1 VKEEDEIKNTLSSLR
16 ALFFFFFSYLFGSMA
31 TSSSGSSS
39 TYGAQF
45 RSRFGDTTYTK
56 VFVGGLAWETQTEE
70 LHKYF
75 AQFGD
80 ILESVIITDRVTG
93 RSKGYGFVT
102 FRDQES
108 ARRAVADPNPFI
120 DGRRA
125 NCNIASMGRP
135 RPSPPTGRYQ
145 SEPQYQG
152 SSEATGPPYLRFQGQ
167 VPPQPQLV
175 YSHQFGYMPYP
186 SDYIYQQQAYYNSQL
201 TAQYYQQMYGPTST
215 PTPGPPPYTFAH
227 QMGFMTAAPRPGLQS
242 SSQGLHQPYVQ
253 YPVAQ
258 MEAPFTS
265 SLPPNFQLQLPPHA
279 QQRSPNTTD
288 AETSQQIPTME
299 AEAENEDS

>member
-1 VKEEDEIKNTLSSLR
+1 
-16 ALFFFFFSYLFGSMA
+16 MA
-31 TSSSGSSS
+31 ACSSGPSS
-39 TYGAQF
+39 TSGAQF
-45 RSRFGDTTYTK
+45 RSRYGDTTYTK

-80 ILESVIITDRVTG
+80 ILESVIITDRFTG

-102 FRDQES
+102 FRDPES
-108 ARRAVADPNPFI
+108 ARRAVEDPNPFI

-145 SEPQYQG
+145 SGPQYHG

-175 YSHQFGYMPYP
+175 YPPQFGYMPYP
-186 SDYIYQQQAYYNSQL
+186 SDYIYQQQAYYNSQM

-215 PTPGPPPYTFAH
+215 PTPGPLPYTFG

-242 SSQGLHQPYVQ
+242 PSQGLHQPYVQ

-258 MEAPFTS
+258 MEPQFTS

-279 QQRSPNTTD
+279 RQRSPNTTD
-288 AETSQQIPTME
+288 GETSQRIPTME
-299 AEAENEDS
+299 SKPEIEDS

>member
-1 VKEEDEIKNTLSSLR
+1 
-16 ALFFFFFSYLFGSMA
+16 MA
-31 TSSSGSSS
+31 TYSSNGASS
-39 TYGAQF
+39 TSGAQF

-56 VFVGGLAWETQTEE
+56 VFVGGLAWETPTEE

-80 ILESVIITDRVTG
+80 ILESVIITDRATG

-102 FRDQES
+102 FRDPES

-135 RPSPPTGRYQ
+135 RPSPPRGRYQ
-145 SEPQYQG
+145 SGPQYQG

-167 VPPQPQLV
+167 VPPHPQLV
-175 YSHQFGYMPYP
+175 YPPQFGYMPYP
-186 SDYIYQQQAYYNSQL
+186 SDYIYQQAHYNPQL
-201 TAQYYQQMYGPTST
+201 TTHYYQQMYGPTST
-215 PTPGPPPYTFAH
+215 PTPGPPPYGFT
-227 QMGFMTAAPRPGLQS
+227 QMGFMPAGPRPGLQS
-242 SSQGLHQPYVQ
+242 PSQSLHQPYVQ
-253 YPVAQ
+253 YPTAQ
-258 MEAPFTS
+258 VEGQFTP

-279 QQRSPNTTD
+279 RQRSPNTID
-288 AETSQQIPTME
+288 AEASQQTPT
-299 AEAENEDS
+299 AEANAETQDS